1 MVCQRFR
8 SMPSGPCL
16 PVFSAC
22 LYGVVTMRWVFL
34 ACLLVLAGCATVPR
48 HTTNACAMFD
58 EKDSFFDNWR
68 DATKN
73 AEARWGVP
81 APILLATIY
90 TESASARMPARR
102 ARSFS
107 ASFRG
112 HVLRRPM
119 ATRRRW
125 TARGLTTLP
134 RRGGI
139 LRAVPGL
146 PMRSISP
153 AGSTARATT
162 RTASRSTIPTI
173 SIWPIIPASRATRG
187 RAIGEMPTH

>member
-1 MVCQRFR
+1 
-8 SMPSGPCL
+8 
-16 PVFSAC
+16 
-22 LYGVVTMRWVFL
+22 MRWVFL

-90 TESASARMPARR
+90 TESGFRSNARPPRKKLLGFIPW
-102 ARSFS
+102 S
-107 ASFRG
+107 
-112 HVLRRPM
+112 RPS
-119 ATRRRW
+119 
-125 TARGLTTLP
+125 TAYGYSQALDGTWSHYIAET
-134 RRGGI
+134 GGI